1 MWYWKEWPRLLLTF
15 PLGIRLGIV
24 TLCSLLCMTIHLLTF
39 PLSHNGS
46 LVAVPVGL
54 AAWMFKRRGLLICFI
69 GEMAVL
75 VVYYTMRFGGLR
87 WPVSLALFTWSGIV
101 VLLIGGFVITTLRN
115 VVDEADAARLHAQEA
130 ERQTALAYEQQRR
143 LNQLKNQFLIS
154 VNHELRT
161 PLTALSGYLE
171 VFQLVLQQE
180 GHLDR
185 TAHGPWLERARANC
199 AELESLVNNVLDTI
213 HLGSDEGSLTVEELS
228 VAEVVADVVAHLG
241 AVKRISHRLQL
252 DIPEQ
257 ARVLANGECLRH
269 ILRHLL
275 SNAFK
280 YTEAN
285 GQVVVSVALDASV
298 AQQIGLPSQVCI
310 CVEDEGPGIPQD
322 ELPLLFEQ
330 FVRLKRDVGGKVR
343 GSGLGLYISK
353 SLVETMGGRMWVE
366 NAAREGQG
374 SRFCLTLPTPHG
386 KK

>member
-24 TLCSLLCMTIHLLTF
+24 MLCSLLCMAIHLLTF

-46 LVAVPVGL
+46 LLAIPIGL
-54 AAWMFKRRGLLICFI
+54 AAWTFKRRGLLICFI
-69 GEMAVL
+69 WGFAVL
-75 VVYYTMRFGGLR
+75 VVYHTIRLGGLR
-87 WPVSLALFTWSGIV
+87 WPVSFALFFWCGTV
-101 VLLIGGFVITTLRN
+101 VLLIVGFVIMTLRN
-115 VVDEADAARLHAQEA
+115 LVDSADAARLHAQEA

-143 LNQLKNQFLIS
+143 LNRLKNRFLMS

-171 VFQLVLQQE
+171 VFQLILEQE
-180 GHLDR
+180 GHLDQA
-185 TAHGPWLERARANC
+185 AHGPWLQRARGSC
-199 AELESLVNNVLDTI
+199 AELESLVSNVLDTI
-213 HLGSDEGSLTVEELS
+213 HLGSDEGSLTVEEVS
-228 VAEVVADVVAHLG
+228 VAKAVADVVAHLD
-241 AVKRISHRLQL
+241 AVKRITHRLHL
-252 DIPEQ
+252 DIPDQ
-257 ARVLANGECLRH
+257 ARVLANVECLRH
-269 ILRHLL
+269 VLRHLL

-285 GQVVVSVALDASV
+285 SQVVVSVALNASV